1 LPAVW
6 KKQQSF
12 WLYYLIRNFWKF
24 AKNERKKAANLF
36 WIYCFVCHCG
46 ATGYSVFMVVQC
58 VKLNLSFLYHHIVC
72 KKNSLSFY
80 LLFLNSLLQI
90 LWTLI
95 SMVIGAVI
103 GEFIGKII

>member
-1 LPAVW
+1 MCA
-6 KKQQSF
+6 KKQQIF
-12 WLYYLIRNFWKF
+12 FEFTAL
-24 AKNERKKAANLF
+24 
-36 WIYCFVCHCG
+36 C
-46 ATGYSVFMVVQC
+46 ATTGRLDILQC

-80 LLFLNSLLQI
+80 LLFLNSLIQI